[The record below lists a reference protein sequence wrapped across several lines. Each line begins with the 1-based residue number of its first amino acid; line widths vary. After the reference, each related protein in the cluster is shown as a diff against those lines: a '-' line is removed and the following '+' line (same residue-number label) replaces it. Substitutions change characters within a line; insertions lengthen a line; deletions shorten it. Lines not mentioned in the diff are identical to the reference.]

1 MRVRAFLLA
10 ALLSAPGCSGGSGP
24 IDPPDPREVLIVSL
38 ARRDRSPVDDLE
50 GYLVLFFDRD
60 TEVLLSA
67 SPIINGRPVDEE
79 FLPGIVPGPAYS
91 EGINVDPGETYQ
103 LTADVDRPGTGT
115 FQVTSAPVT
124 VPSDLVIGVPDE
136 VDSGGTLTVTWS
148 VDGAEKV
155 NVAVEAIYSIH
166 VPASQGQLTIPDSVF
181 AGRPSGQQVEI
192 EITAYNT
199 FYEPLGAAIST
210 LSDAEAA
217 AEKFRGIDN
226 VTGGVGVFGAAFT
239 LGHVVTVR

>member
-24 IDPPDPREVLIVSL
+24 SDPPDPREVLIVSL
-38 ARRDRSPVDDLE
+38 ARRDRSPESLE
-50 GYLVLFFDRD
+50 GYLAFFFDRD

-67 SPIINGRPVDEE
+67 SPVINGRPVDLVFE
-79 FLPGIVPGPAYS
+79 PGIVPGPAYS
-91 EGINVDPGETYQ
+91 EGINVEPGQSYQ
-103 LTADVDRPGTGT
+103 LTADVNRPSTGT
-115 FQVTSAPVT
+115 FQVASASVT
-124 VPSDLVIGVPDE
+124 VPTNLVIGVPDE
-136 VDSGGTLTVTWS
+136 VDSGGTLAVTWS
-148 VDGAEKV
+148 VSGAEKV
-155 NVAVEAIYSIH
+155 NVAVEAVYSIH